1 MSRGSGGNPVRELI
15 RWSWGQLTSMRTALA
30 LLFLLALAT
39 VPGSMIPQRSAS
51 PISVMDFKRAYPF
64 WDSIL
69 EPLGMYHVYTS
80 PAFSA
85 VYILL
90 FVSLI
95 GCILPRIAKYL
106 RGVRKPP
113 PALPARITRLPE
125 SGVGAVEGESSA
137 ALDRAESWLKGKRYR
152 TRRVAEGISAERGYL
167 REAGNLLFHVSLVAV
182 LVGLAWTNLWGFR
195 GSVVV
200 VEKRGFANVI
210 TQYDDFTAGALLN
223 SDALEPF
230 SVRVDS
236 FAAEFETGAVQR
248 GAARRFDADVVLSDA
263 NGERAQL
270 LTVNGPLLTAGG
282 SQVNLVGH
290 GYAPAFTVRDG
301 NGDVAF
307 SGPVVFLPQDG
318 NFGSVGVVKAPD
330 ARPYRLA
337 FEAFFYPTAVLDETG
352 PHSVFPD
359 ALSPEVYL
367 NAWYGEPKKETG
379 IPESIYTL
387 NTEGLT
393 QVPGDNGEVLR
404 GRMLPG
410 DALPLTGGLGSITF
424 DGWQRWVKL
433 QVSQTP
439 GNAMTLASIILGVL
453 GLTVSLFVRPRR
465 LFIRVRDGEA
475 EVGGLD
481 RTDAAGG
488 LDEEVAALL
497 AAATESGEKGHNGA
511 AAPPTGSQEQPE

>member
-1 MSRGSGGNPVRELI
+1 MRPVREFV

-51 PISVMDFKRAYPF
+51 PISVMDFKREYPF
-64 WDSIL
+64 WDTIL

-85 VYILL
+85 IYLLL
-90 FVSLI
+90 FFSLI
-95 GCILPRIAKYL
+95 GCILPRIGKYL
-106 RGVRKPP
+106 RAVRKPP
-113 PALPARITRLPE
+113 PALPARVERLPE
-125 SGVGAVEGESSA
+125 SAVGTFDGASSA
-137 ALDRAESWLKGKRYR
+137 ALDRAEAWLRSKRYR
-152 TRRVAEGISAERGYL
+152 TRRAGEGISAERGYL
-167 REAGNLLFHVSLVAV
+167 REAGNLLFHISLVVV

-200 VEKRGFANVI
+200 VEGRGFANAI
-210 TQYDDFTAGALLN
+210 TQYDDFTQGSLLDT
-223 SDALEPF
+223 DALEAF
-230 SVRVDS
+230 SVKVES

-248 GAARRFDADVVLSDA
+248 GAARRFDADVVLTDA
-263 NGERAQL
+263 SGERTQL

-290 GYAPAFTVRDG
+290 GYAPNVTVRDG

-318 NFGSVGVVKAPD
+318 NFASVGVVKAPD
-330 ARPYRLA
+330 ARPIRLA

-359 ALSPEVYL
+359 ALSPEIYL
-367 NAWYGEPKKETG
+367 NAWYGEPKVETG

-387 NTEGLT
+387 NTDGL
-393 QVPGDNGEVLR
+393 QPVMGDDGEVFR
-404 GRMLPG
+404 ARMLPG
-410 DALPLTGGLGSITF
+410 ADMPLPDGLGSISF

-439 GNAMTLASIILGVL
+439 GNALTLISIIVGVA

-465 LFIRVRDGEA
+465 LFVRLGDGVA
-475 EVGGLD
+475 TVGGLD

-488 LDEEVAALL
+488 LDIEVADLL
-497 AAATESGEKGHNGA
+497 AAVTGSADPGAAGHNGDA
-511 AAPPTGSQEQPE
+511 QDPVVDQEQPA